1 MFQDYYENYKDGMN
15 QERTVD
21 PMVGSPLVRAALIVT
36 DLDRSREFYG
46 SLLGFTEEFASGV
59 TRDSAV
65 TALLGQPPDSLCR
78 FVVVKR
84 PGPAFGMIGL
94 FEASDP
100 VPPSRPD
107 TQPAVS
113 RGDVF
118 LVFYVREFDAFLA
131 GLEAAGGRLLVPPTV
146 VANKYRPH
154 RELVAC
160 DPDGVR
166 INLFERDPSEAW
178 RTEGP
183 GRVY

>member
-1 MFQDYYENYKDGMN
+1 MN
-15 QERTVD
+15 QD
-21 PMVGSPLVRAALIVT
+21 PAIGPMVGSPLVRAAIVVG
-36 DLDRSREFYG
+36 DLDRSRAFYA

-59 TRDSAV
+59 TRDSSVA
-65 TALLGQPPDSLCR
+65 TLLGQPPGSLCR
-78 FVVVKR
+78 FVVIKR

-94 FEASDP
+94 FEASEP
-100 VPPSRPD
+100 TPPARPAA
-107 TQPAVS
+107 QGPVS

-118 LVFYVREFDAFLA
+118 LVFYVREFEPFVAQ
-131 GLEAAGGRLLVPPTV
+131 LEAAGGRMLVPPTV
-146 VANKYRPH
+146 VTNKLRPH

-166 INLFERDPSEAW
+166 INLFERDPAEAW

>member
-1 MFQDYYENYKDGMN
+1 MFQDYYTNYKDGMN
-15 QERTVD
+15 QDKAND
-21 PMVGSPLVRAALIVT
+21 PMVGSPLVRAALIVS
-36 DLDRSREFYG
+36 DLDRSREFYH

-65 TALLGQPPDSLCR
+65 TALLGQPPGSLCR
-78 FVVVKR
+78 FVVIKR

-94 FEASDP
+94 FEASEP
-100 VPPSRPD
+100 TPPSRPEP
-107 TQPAVS
+107 QAAVS

-118 LVFYVREFDAFLA
+118 LIFYLREFDPFLA
-131 GLEAAGGRLLVPPTV
+131 RLEAAGGRLLVPPTV
-146 VANKYRPH
+146 VNNKYRSH